1 MSMTAALIS
10 CSLKPSSEESSTDT
24 LLDLFAEQLK
34 ERGVAT
40 TSIRVADHDVAP
52 GVAHDMGEGDQWPTI
67 RDRIMDAQVLVLG
80 APIWLG
86 HPSSIAQRVLERLDA
101 YISETD
107 DRGQMPPVDKVAV
120 LAVVG
125 NEDGAHHVGAELYQG
140 LADIGFTIPA
150 NGMAYWVGEA
160 MHGTDFQDLDEVP
173 DKVASTVKTAATN
186 AVHLA
191 ERLAEDPYPKV
202 A

>member
-24 LLDLFAEQLK
+24 MLDLFAEELK
-34 ERGVAT
+34 DHGVAT

-52 GVAHDMGEGDQWPTI
+52 GVAHDMGDGDQWPTI

-80 APIWLG
+80 APIWLC

-107 DRGQMPPVDKVAV
+107 DRAQMPPVDKVAV

-160 MHGTDFQDLDEVP
+160 MHGTDYNDLEESP
-173 DKVASTVKTAATN
+173 EGTASTTRTAAAN
-186 AVHLA
+186 AAHLSGLL
-191 ERLAEDPYPKV
+191 RGSGYP
-202 A
+202 AG